1 MDLLDKLR
9 SEIERYRSK
18 RFVKAA
24 VAACALVAFADGG
37 LSGGERGR
45 LDAIVRHLNRFPEID
60 ARKAEQYLREYIAA
74 LGADWATAS
83 VVLEGKI
90 VGECTSWKKARTV
103 LRLAHNVVGAPGGE
117 ISKTAREFERLCA
130 LVRVAPDVARRPL
143 DALST

>member
-1 MDLLDKLR
+1 MNLLDKLR

-18 RFVKAA
+18 SFVKAA
-24 VAACALVAFADGG
+24 VAACALVAFADGS

-45 LDAIVRHLNRFPEID
+45 LDAVVRHLNRFPEIN

-74 LGADWATAS
+74 LDADWATAS
-83 VVLEGKI
+83 IILEQKI
-90 VGECTSWKKARTV
+90 ARECSSWKKARTV

-117 ISKTAREFERLCA
+117 IGKTARAFDRLCA
-130 LVRVAPDVARRPL
+130 LVKVAPDVARRPL